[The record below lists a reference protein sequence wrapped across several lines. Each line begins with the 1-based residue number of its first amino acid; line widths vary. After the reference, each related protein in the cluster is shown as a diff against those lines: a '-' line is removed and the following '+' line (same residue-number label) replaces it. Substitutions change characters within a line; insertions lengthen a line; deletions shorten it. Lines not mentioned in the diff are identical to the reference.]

1 LRLPLVSSVLVRC
14 LAHELCVFA
23 RKPERNKMKQL
34 SNPYGDNGDQICSY
48 EMVIYHV
55 RGVKGGVKV
64 GSTNDLKTRLSAQ
77 KLKLKDV
84 EILLTVPAN
93 SATRNEV
100 WNMEQ
105 MSARMLGLPS
115 EHEGNRLAVERARSW
130 SLGQSRNYNVK
141 NSETGVS
148 TTVSDAGQF
157 ERKHDLNQSALAA
170 AANPKHTRKH
180 VNVNGVKHTV
190 AYADQQKGGE

>member
-1 LRLPLVSSVLVRC
+1 MKPLSKL
-14 LAHELCVFA
+14 
-23 RKPERNKMKQL
+23 
-34 SNPYGDNGDQICSY
+34 YGDNGDQICSY
-48 EMVIYHV
+48 KMVIYHV
-55 RGVKGGVKV
+55 RGVKV

-77 KLKLKDV
+77 KLRLEDV
-84 EILLTVPAN
+84 EILFNVPAN

-105 MSARMLGLPS
+105 MSARMLGLPF
-115 EHEGNRLAVERARSW
+115 ENEGHRQAVERARSW
-130 SLGQSRNYNVK
+130 SLGQSRNYKVK

-190 AYADQQKGGE
+190 TYAKDSK

>member
-1 LRLPLVSSVLVRC
+1 
-14 LAHELCVFA
+14 
-23 RKPERNKMKQL
+23 MKLL
-34 SNPYGDNGDQICSY
+34 SKLYGDNGDQICPH

-55 RGVKGGVKV
+55 PKVKV

-77 KLKLKDV
+77 KLRLEDV

-93 SATRNEV
+93 SATRNHI
-100 WNMEQ
+100 WRMEQ
-105 MSARMLGLPS
+105 MNARMLGLPL
-115 EHEGNRLAVERARSW
+115 ENEGHRQAVERARSW

-170 AANPKHTRKH
+170 AANPKHARKY
-180 VNVNGVKHTV
+180 VTLNGVKHTV
-190 AYADQQKGGE
+190 TYAKDSK